1 MKIAA
6 TKIANVCPD
15 LEAMRANMN
24 FIESDSLAVI
34 YRRANFPAWVP
45 VHIRESD
52 GEFVVWVDEEW
63 HALNAL
69 PARIGQFQRFEKAR
83 TKKLYDTARDR
94 LVEV

>member
-1 MKIAA
+1 LKTAA
-6 TKIANVCPD
+6 TQIAKFCPD
-15 LEAMRANMN
+15 LEAIRAN

-34 YRRANFPAWVP
+34 YRRANSPAWVP
-45 VHIRESD
+45 VHIRED

-69 PARIGQFQRFEKAR
+69 PARIGTFQRFEKAR

>member
-1 MKIAA
+1 LKTAA
-6 TKIANVCPD
+6 TKIAQVCPD
-15 LEAMRANMN
+15 LEAIRANLN

-34 YRRANFPAWVP
+34 YRRENCPAWLP

-52 GEFVVWVDEEW
+52 GELFIWIDREW
-63 HALNAL
+63 HAMNAL
-69 PARIGQFQRFEKAR
+69 PARIGKFVRFEKAR

>member
-6 TKIANVCPD
+6 TKTNVCPD
-15 LEAMRANMN
+15 LEAIRANLN

-34 YRRANFPAWVP
+34 YRRANSPAWVP
-45 VHIRESD
+45 VFIREAD
-52 GEFVVWVDEEW
+52 GELFVCIDREW
-63 HALNAL
+63 HALNVL
-69 PARIGQFQRFEKAR
+69 PARVGTFERFEKAR